1 VVRTDQDVRCE
12 RPQRSSV
19 VATTGSLGVATLG
32 CDPLKDGD
40 VPVIEA
46 SWKALRS
53 RQGRNH
59 DLSVCD
65 HRCEHR
71 QIGTNVASS
80 RFHWDFPQKQEKLV
94 FLNLGHPVSL
104 RRFGSG
110 QFSKSICDCDTARA
124 EVSLCHKAAKCQL
137 AAEGDPFDT
146 PFRPWCFAPVLTG
159 TNYSRWRRD
168 RAPPLLE

>member
-65 HRCEHR
+65 HRCRSRPSIPECLMPDMLGRFMLSTSVHDTR
-71 QIGTNVASS
+71 SLLSVNLLITVEGLSENSDDVPKEKHLTALAS
-80 RFHWDFPQKQEKLV
+80 
-94 FLNLGHPVSL
+94 
-104 RRFGSG
+104 
-110 QFSKSICDCDTARA
+110 
-124 EVSLCHKAAKCQL
+124 AAYVH
-137 AAEGDPFDT
+137 AAF
-146 PFRPWCFAPVLTG
+146 
-159 TNYSRWRRD
+159 
-168 RAPPLLE
+168 